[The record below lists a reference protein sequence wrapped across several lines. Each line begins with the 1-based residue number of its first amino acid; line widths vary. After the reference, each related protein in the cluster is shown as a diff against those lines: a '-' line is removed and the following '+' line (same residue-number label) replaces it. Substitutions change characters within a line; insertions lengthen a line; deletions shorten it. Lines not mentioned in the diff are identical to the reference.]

1 MKMETKWKPK
11 VAKSCKKVAIIII
24 AIIIV
29 ICAKIV
35 IKNTLIKAVYGN
47 TK

>member
-11 VAKSCKKVAIIII
+11 VAKSCKKVAIIL